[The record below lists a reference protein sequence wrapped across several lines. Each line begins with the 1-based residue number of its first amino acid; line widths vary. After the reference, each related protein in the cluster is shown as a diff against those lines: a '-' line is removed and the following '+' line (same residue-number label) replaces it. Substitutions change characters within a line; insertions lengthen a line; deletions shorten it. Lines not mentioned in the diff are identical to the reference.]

1 MSSPLL
7 NCHSTQELS
16 VATVTE
22 LLLHRN
28 VSQLL
33 IIQPYAGPEEDE
45 AGHVLESHPILEGAW
60 LDHPTHPQNIEET
73 LVGPV
78 GEVSIFCEE
87 SLVSILEGINLPI
100 VTKTYDDDELSLCL
114 THHQGYKK
122 SSIGSKYDIHQ
133 FLRTNSIKCSD
144 IHPFHYTIKTLD
156 PNDLDENNLSPVWD
170 IPTIQKWN
178 KVMDDI
184 ARRRYWAD
192 HSRSRALHRSLAR
205 RLEMLAASLRENALL
220 PWIKKR
226 SYDQIQED
234 IKFASEKELGYK
246 RIRGEHH
253 MILELIP
260 DLIKMPVH
268 PLTGLSHWL
277 RYPYTVGDSLNPE
290 AIYQE
295 ITGHEILTWG
305 YLNSLDTSK
314 IVFSYVNRQNLLNKA
329 QLLHTKDVSVKNPHF
344 FLILNF
350 HILEANNGHTWTNTY
365 ISLSFFD
372 EFGFNFFDSDL
383 SVPTENALNAYE
395 TPIVSRTES
404 QEALTFYQEISSVQ
418 TPPKTNIP
426 LPPVALPNFPI
437 KEDMNQ
443 TFQQITE
450 FISLGIF

>member
-1 MSSPLL
+1 
-7 NCHSTQELS
+7 TW
-16 VATVTE
+16 
-22 LLLHRN
+22 
-28 VSQLL
+28 
-33 IIQPYAGPEEDE
+33 
-45 AGHVLESHPILEGAW
+45 HVLESHPILEGQW
-60 LDHPTHPQNIEET
+60 LDHPTHHQNIEET

-78 GEVSIFCEE
+78 GEVSVFCEE
-87 SLVSILEGINLPI
+87 TLVSILEGLNIPI
-100 VTKTYDDDELSLCL
+100 VTKTYDNEELSLCL
-114 THHQGYKK
+114 THHQGYEK
-122 SSIGSKYDIHQ
+122 SSIGSKYNIHQ
-133 FLRTNSIKCSD
+133 FLHTDSIKCSD
-144 IHPFHYTIKTLD
+144 IHPFHYTIKTLA
-156 PNDLDENNLSPVWD
+156 PNDLNENNLSLVWD
-170 IPTIQKWN
+170 VPTIQKWN
-178 KVMDDI
+178 EVVDDI

-205 RLEMLAASLRENALL
+205 RSEMLAASLRENALL

-246 RIRGEHH
+246 RIRGEHY

-260 DLIKMPVH
+260 DLIKMLVY

-277 RYPYTVGDSLNPE
+277 QYPYAVGDSLNPE

-295 ITGHEILTWG
+295 ITRHEILTWG

-314 IVFSYVNRQNLLNKA
+314 IVFPYTNGQNLLNKV
-329 QLLHTKDVSVKNPHF
+329 QLLHIDDVTVPNPYF
-344 FLILNF
+344 FPILNF
-350 HILEANNGHTWTNTY
+350 HILEVDNGRTWTNTY

-383 SVPTENALNAYE
+383 SVPSKNALNAYE
-395 TPIVSRTES
+395 TPIISRTES
-404 QEALTFYQEISSVQ
+404 QEASTSNQEISSVQ

-426 LPPVALPNFPI
+426 LPLVALTNIPI
-437 KEDMNQ
+437 TQDANQ